1 QVERAIIF
9 EDKAPNS
16 STYGAMCLGT
26 RGFQIAREM
35 TNGQWQWTT
44 FGTGQGFT
52 ADLIRA
58 GILQSLDGTLRID
71 LGGGTFKTYNHNKYP
86 AIELQDMNL
95 SFYDFKK
102 NGEKAGMIYTHYQ
115 VDYPDKLGISIT
127 HYPAYDL
134 GISYYNT
141 GTEHYSDYIT
151 FDKYK
156 VLPITKDPI
165 TIRENINAT
174 FSPLKYYYNNNLV
187 GFIGSNGNSDVRAC
201 FAGDN
206 GSVRF
211 GRQWSSEFETYFRC
225 ADWRKN
231 KNNVGFVAYKGA
243 EIQGKTLV
251 FGDFSVTGKKNCIVQ
266 TKDYGERL
274 INAYE
279 TLGYYFGDLGCGF
292 VSEDGIAYIAIE
304 DMVTQIMNTDIPY
317 HVTYTEI
324 VPEKV
329 TDKEFKQRS
338 PLRLVKTTP
347 TYFVLKGEPGAQF
360 TWELKA
366 KRRGYENVRADSP
379 HQDELRRVINDHV
392 EIHKGEE
399 VDLENRLL
407 ISDKLE
413 DILLQ

>member
-1 QVERAIIF
+1 M
-9 EDKAPNS
+9 
-16 STYGAMCLGT
+16 MCLGT

-71 LGGGTFKTYNHNKYP
+71 LGGGSFKTYDKEKFP
-86 AIELQDMNL
+86 AIEMKNMNL
-95 SFYDFKK
+95 YFYDFKK
-102 NGEKAGMIYTHYQ
+102 PNQRAGIIYSHYLTNQ
-115 VDYPDKLGISIT
+115 PEQLGISI
-127 HYPAYDL
+127 
-134 GISYYNT
+134 G
-141 GTEHYSDYIT
+141 HYSDYEMAMTYYDPIKDNYLPYMR
-151 FDKYK
+151 FDKYLK
-156 VLPITKDPI
+156 TTGQKTPIKIYEDI
-165 TIRENINAT
+165 DAT
-174 FSPLKYYYNNNLV
+174 YGNLKYFYKNNEI
-187 GFIGSNGNSDVRAC
+187 GFIGSNGNSDLRAC
-201 FAGDN
+201 FVGDD

-231 KNNVGFVAYKGA
+231 KNNVGFVAYNGA

-251 FGDFSVTGKKNCIVQ
+251 FGDFSVTGKKNCIVE

-379 HQDELRRVINDHV
+379 HEDELRRVINDHV
-392 EIHKGEE
+392 EIDKGEE
-399 VDLENRLL
+399 VDLESRLL
-407 ISDKLE
+407 IPDKLE